1 MLNDIKEWET
11 CESHGPSGRPKK
23 QATGRRTT
31 AEVNHS
37 SCQVTRSLYFTE
49 VAIPQDKPIRHSF
62 TEQTDPS
69 SFHYL
74 LSGREVSN
82 RQIAVAGTGLTPF
95 LKPSR
100 PSCAPVPSQL
110 RVQLTVPR
118 ATHKLKTP
126 QLFIGN
132 KPPRATIPRHSSF
145 YRRRRM
151 SGRLSL
157 DSYPRGSRLLSCMR
171 LDPVN

>member
-100 PSCAPVPSQL
+100 PRRINYL
-110 RVQLTVPR
+110 
-118 ATHKLKTP
+118 
-126 QLFIGN
+126 GE
-132 KPPRATIPRHSSF
+132 TITCLSSLNEKWVEIF
-145 YRRRRM
+145 PMVELGYCSFKVM
-151 SGRLSL
+151 EA
-157 DSYPRGSRLLSCMR
+157 
-171 LDPVN
+171 